1 MHKQSNQPLSWQCS
15 AFNDLTPHQLYAV
28 LQARTEVFVMEQQ
41 CLFQDMDGKDAAC
54 HHLIGW
60 TADQQ
65 VAAYVRIVPPGL
77 AFAEASIGRVLTTKI
92 GRGTGTGK
100 ILLLKGI
107 QQTHAL
113 YPTHNIRIGAQQYL
127 EQFYASFG
135 FLTVSGMYL
144 EDDIPHVE
152 MLMNKTNAAQLAGP

>member
-15 AFNDLTPHQLYAV
+15 TFNDLTPHQLYAV

-60 TADQQ
+60 TTDQQ

-113 YPTHNIRIGAQQYL
+113 YPTYNIRIGAQQYL

-152 MLMNKTNAAQLAGP
+152 MLMNKTNAAQLAGQ